1 MTRMKSLRWKALT
14 IVFALV
20 TVTSSVLGFV
30 PQMVGQ
36 VSAQAQQCPAGFT
49 YLAGANK
56 PQADFPDACYS
67 NVKNS
72 DKAEC
77 PSGQTARVPDDPSGS
92 TRITFYCS
100 VPPGTQGAQ
109 QTNDLGAGAIKCA
122 NEGFKANQEGK
133 CVGPKVNG
141 QCPEGSTEDPANGN
155 QCIGGAQGEGED
167 DDCPVPKNQEM
178 RWLYCPVFY
187 GLGLLTN
194 TIDSFINEYLSTG
207 NMIYGNASESGYKQ
221 AWQTFRNF
229 GIALVII
236 AGLVM
241 LVSEA
246 FGLEFIDAYTVRKV
260 LPRLLIA
267 VVGISLSWEL
277 CKFLITFFD
286 TLGRAAGSIIY
297 TSFNIGDQGI
307 SLWALFTANMFAIG
321 GAAAGATAAYLLLGG
336 TGIISLFGTL
346 VLALLVAAFVLI
358 VRQVLIVACVI
369 FAPLAIAAYVLPNT
383 NKLASFWWDLF
394 IKMLMLYPVATGMI
408 ALCKVLGKITL
419 QSAGNNDTA
428 IAQLLATVSA
438 IVIFV
443 AGYGLLAAV
452 PRFVGGAFAN
462 ISGMINDKSRGSFDR
477 LKNFR
482 AGRVEKNKDALSR
495 GERFKNAPE
504 SSLRSGINSASEGV
518 ATFAGSSNKMGFLR
532 NKQARDVAYSQ
543 RRGVMDAQF
552 MKTDQFAGIQHDDDV
567 LRAVASGR
575 NEQDSRANLK
585 RIYGMEDGDIDRA
598 IAGAKNAGGFSA
610 VRQQAA
616 TKQLAAIGTGFDDMD
631 QMHQTIAAA
640 AHGNTGSMAGMVGDM
655 RASSKKAGR
664 FDLGG
669 PGQGTHM
676 KLMESVMKNGGEKAD
691 PKLVQKAY
699 VEAARSTDNQTL
711 MRGKPTSTA
720 NIANALA
727 GELENQQHAAA
738 HAEKPADRQAA
749 TQAAA
754 QIAAKINNMQQSTMF
769 GPEMNST
776 TLMDGKVVNGVRLNG
791 VGEHT
796 TQNAVETVRS
806 QVSQTITVK
815 HEDGSTSQKPN
826 PNYNPDAR
834 SFTIDAQ
841 TRGMSD
847 RERMMRERE
856 E

>member
-20 TVTSSVLGFV
+20 TLTSSVLGFV

-36 VSAQAQQCPAGFT
+36 VSAQATPTCTNINAKYDP
-49 YLAGANK
+49 
-56 PQADFPDACYS
+56 
-67 NVKNS
+67 
-72 DKAEC
+72 
-77 PSGQTARVPDDPSGS
+77 PSGKCTMPREVDPMSGLPGPCLPPFEVKDTFTCQTDAV
-92 TRITFYCS
+92 
-100 VPPGTQGAQ
+100 QGAGGG
-109 QTNDLGAGAIKCA
+109 TTGTVKCQPNFA
-122 NEGFKANQEGK
+122 PNAEGK
-133 CVGPKVNG
+133 CIGQKVNG
-141 QCPEGSTEDPANGN
+141 QCPEGSAEDPTNGN
-155 QCIGGAQGEGED
+155 QCIANAEEEGED

-452 PRFVGGAFAN
+452 PRFVGGAFSN
-462 ISGMINDKSRGSFDR
+462 ISGLINDKSRGGFDR

-495 GERFKNAPE
+495 GERFKNAPAG
-504 SSLRSGINSASEGV
+504 SIRSGINSASEGV
-518 ATFAGSSNKMGFLR
+518 ATFAGSSNKLGFLR
-532 NKQARDVAYSQ
+532 NKQARDEAYSQ
-543 RRGVMDAQF
+543 RRSVMDAQF
-552 MKTDQFAGIQHDDDV
+552 MKTDQFAGMQHDDDV

-575 NEQDSRANLK
+575 NEEESRANLK
-585 RIYGMEDGDIDRA
+585 RIYGMDGEAADRA

-616 TKQLAAIGTGFDDMD
+616 NKQLAAIGTGFDNME
-631 QMHQTIAAA
+631 QMIQSTQVAAR
-640 AHGNTGSMAGMVGDM
+640 GNVGSMNGMIGDM
-655 RASSKKAGR
+655 RSSSKKAGR
-664 FDLGG
+664 YDLGG
-669 PGQGTHM
+669 AGQGTLAGMVKEAH
-676 KLMESVMKNGGEKAD
+676 KNGGAVSQESI
-691 PKLVQKAY
+691 QSAY
-699 VEAARSTDNQTL
+699 HEAAMSTDNASL
-711 MRGKPTSTA
+711 VRGKPKSTGNMTKAISEGIKQQQKILDTSTDE
-720 NIANALA
+720 NAKARARMEIGQL
-727 GELENQQHAAA
+727 G
-738 HAEKPADRQAA
+738 
-749 TQAAA
+749 
-754 QIAAKINNMQQSTMF
+754 AKLQNMQQSTMY
-769 GPEMNST
+769 GPEKSVEAMHNAGANLTSVRKSVEVVQHQSAQERVVRDET
-776 TLMDGKVVNGVRLNG
+776 TNEVIR
-791 VGEHT
+791 E
-796 TQNAVETVRS
+796 S
-806 QVSQTITVK
+806 
-815 HEDGSTSQKPN
+815 DGSIKRVSRGEAAPG
-826 PNYNPDAR
+826 
-834 SFTIDAQ
+834 AQ
-841 TRGMSD
+841 TFNRYRNNQRGSGD
-847 RERMMRERE
+847 PNDPNNI
-856 E
+856 